1 MDVIFLQ
8 RNIKTN
14 RKAFL
19 RRNVV
24 VFTEQLCFCGHD
36 MNRGHEGSSDKRDWE
51 ENVNVPLRIG
61 DQHGGANECSGMDNP

>member
-1 MDVIFLQ
+1 MMDVIFLQ

-36 MNRGHEGSSDKRDWE
+36 MDCGHEGGSDMWAWE
-51 ENVNVPLRIG
+51 ENVNMPLRIG
-61 DQHGGANECSGMDNP
+61 DQQRGK